1 MSNRWEI
8 TDGCADQYRCTTA
21 LCLLSMLAHSYNI
34 IIDHHFAAPRHG
46 REVFDGFNDTY
57 KDFLTVIMT
66 KLQMPSVEA
75 YNTQMVVHTSTMD
88 TDNSCAR

>member
-34 IIDHHFAAPRHG
+34 IIDHHFGAPRHG

-57 KDFLTVIMT
+57 KSFLSMSMT
-66 KLQMPSVEA
+66 SVQLYGAEA
-75 YNTQMVVHTSTMD
+75 YESQT
-88 TDNSCAR
+88 

>member
-1 MSNRWEI
+1 MSI
-8 TDGCADQYRCTTA
+8 
-21 LCLLSMLAHSYNI
+21 LAHVYNVI
-34 IIDHHFAAPRHG
+34 IYCIDGAPEHG

-57 KDFLTVIMT
+57 KDFLSVIMT

-88 TDNSCAR
+88 TDNSCAREF